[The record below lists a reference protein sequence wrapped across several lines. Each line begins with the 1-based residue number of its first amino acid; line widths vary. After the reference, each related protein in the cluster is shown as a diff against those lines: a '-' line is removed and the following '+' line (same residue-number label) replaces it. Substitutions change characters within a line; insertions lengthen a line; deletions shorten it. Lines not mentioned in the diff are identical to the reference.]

1 MFAVHLQAL
10 AEEKQA
16 LLAPSSRVR
25 ILIILVSFLAA
36 SVQPV
41 AAQETSE
48 VALDI
53 SPQLFAVLTAVRAA
67 GLVPPLAAPE
77 SAPAVARV
85 EEWLQRLPPEA
96 VAPLRAFLEETQAQT
111 GPADLSPY
119 VSLALVLEPP
129 PKFALAVPQDHVP
142 PDAYPLRE
150 IAAPLESFY
159 EEAGLGSVWR
169 SLLPLYERAIAERQL
184 EVAQVLLETRGYL
197 RLIAGTFPGRSYTVY
212 LEWLVPPSL
221 INARNYGEN
230 YYLVIH
236 PQRHDFLEAI
246 RHQYLHFLLDPV
258 VVKYAKEVGPLARLQ
273 SAAERAPR
281 LSKDFR
287 QDMLLLTTESLIQ
300 AIELRLQKLELA
312 AARAQLDERERSGYI
327 LVRHFF
333 QALEG
338 FEQEEPSIRYY
349 FPELLKDLDVDH
361 ELERLASVEFLPS
374 EPAAP
379 AVEPLSAPADPS
391 VAWLEEA
398 QTYLAEGNYAAARE
412 RFRRV
417 LEEGRSGHAGAL
429 FGLALVASVEQNREQ
444 AKQYFLLALEQARE
458 PLILGWTHIYLG
470 RIYDLEGDREQ
481 ALTHYRAALT
491 LDTRPARVEQEARRG
506 LERPFG
512 EREEAPPPQE
522 KF

>member
-1 MFAVHLQAL
+1 MFAVGLRAL

-16 LLAPSSRVR
+16 LLAPSPRVR
-25 ILIILVSFLAA
+25 TLIILVSLLAA
-36 SVQPV
+36 SVQSLP
-41 AAQETSE
+41 AQETPE
-48 VALDI
+48 VVLDV
-53 SPQLFAVLTAVRAA
+53 SPQLFAVFSAVRAA
-67 GLVPPLAAPE
+67 GVVPPAAP
-77 SAPAVARV
+77 SGAVPAVGRV
-85 EEWLQRLPPEA
+85 EEWLRGVPPDA
-96 VAPLRAFLEETQAQT
+96 VAPLRAFLEEKHPQA
-111 GPADLSPY
+111 GPADLTPF
-119 VSLALVLEPP
+119 VSLALVLGPP
-129 PKFALAVPQDHVP
+129 PKFTLAVPQDHVP

-150 IAAPLESFY
+150 FAAPLESFY
-159 EEAGLGSVWR
+159 ERAGLGSVWR
-169 SLLPLYERAIAERQL
+169 EVLPLYERAIAERRLQL
-184 EVAQVLLETRGYL
+184 AQLLLETRGYL
-197 RLIAGTFPGRSYTVY
+197 RLIAGTYPGRSYTVY
-212 LEWLVPPSL
+212 LEWLVPPAL

-236 PQRHDFLEAI
+236 PQRADFLQAV

-273 SAAERAPR
+273 SVAERAPR
-281 LSKDFR
+281 LPKDFR

-300 AIELRLQKLELA
+300 AVELRLQKLEPA

-333 QALEG
+333 QALER
-338 FEQEEPSIRYY
+338 FEQDEPSIRFY

-361 ELERLASVEFLPS
+361 EVERLASLAFLPPLPVA
-374 EPAAP
+374 E
-379 AVEPLSAPADPS
+379 EPLPPMPEDPS
-391 VAWLEEA
+391 VESLEEA

-412 RFRRV
+412 RFQRV

-458 PLILGWTHIYLG
+458 PHILGWTHIYLG

-491 LDTRPARVEQEARRG
+491 LETRPARVEQEARRG

-512 EREEAPPPQE
+512 EKEETPPPEE